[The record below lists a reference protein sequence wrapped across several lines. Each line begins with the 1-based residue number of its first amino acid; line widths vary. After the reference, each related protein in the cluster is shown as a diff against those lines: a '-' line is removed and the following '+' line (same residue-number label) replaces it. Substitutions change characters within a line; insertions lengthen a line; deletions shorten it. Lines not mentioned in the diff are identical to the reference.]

1 MRDGDPL
8 GVWFILHSLFC
19 RTERCTVERQWAYQI
34 HECTMQIYSKCCKLG
49 ERDAAIHMSIMNLEL
64 SPAFSYLSI
73 LKWSL
78 CQIGHRRASQQSQ
91 QHQKQNLCHHQQT
104 SKGSIKQGTEPLM
117 TFEDPGDGL
126 NARGFS

>member
-8 GVWFILHSLFC
+8 GVWFILRSLFC
-19 RTERCTVERQWAYQI
+19 HTERCTVERQWAYQI

-64 SPAFSYLSI
+64 SPAFSCLSI

-78 CQIGHRRASQQSQ
+78 CQIGHRRASQQHQ
-91 QHQKQNLCHHQQT
+91 QQNLCHHQQT
-104 SKGSIKQGTEPLM
+104 SKGSITEQGTEP
-117 TFEDPGDGL
+117 TRDF
-126 NARGFS
+126 